1 MKRTLITAT
10 VALATLAGAASAM
23 TSDANQAILERY
35 APDIQTENLTSVQIS
50 QLLQIVNSGDSAG
63 EKRAQ
68 IQHFVN

>member
-23 TSDANQAILERY
+23 TSSANQVILERY
-35 APDIQTENLTSVQIS
+35 APNIQTETLTSVQIS
-50 QLLQIVNSGDSAG
+50 QLMAIVNSGDSAG